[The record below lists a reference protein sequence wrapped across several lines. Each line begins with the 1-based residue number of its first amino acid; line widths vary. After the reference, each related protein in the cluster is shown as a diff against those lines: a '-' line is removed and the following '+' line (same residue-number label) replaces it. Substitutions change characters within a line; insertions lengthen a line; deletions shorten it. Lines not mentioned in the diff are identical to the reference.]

1 MGQCRHRRHH
11 QDHPG
16 LPPLNP
22 LKPGLF
28 AAIILV
34 VLLGG
39 YAVVKVESRPSAGH
53 QLQAAWT
60 ALSTTDVT
68 APTASDLT
76 RSAAGLSTF
85 VTAIGRIG
93 FPAA

>member
-1 MGQCRHRRHH
+1 
-11 QDHPG
+11 
-16 LPPLNP
+16 
-22 LKPGLF
+22 LF